1 MRYSK
6 VKWTF
11 EIKKFIQT
19 SSNNLSQTN
28 RLLLQMKVDTET
40 KKNDEK
46 SISFGNIVL
55 HKAVFLTLYCLIQC
69 LVRGHDKDN

>member
-1 MRYSK
+1 MRNST

-19 SSNNLSQTN
+19 SSKNLSQTN

-40 KKNDEK
+40 KK

-55 HKAVFLTLYCLIQC
+55 HKAVFLTLFCLIQC